1 LRDLTGFLLNP
12 SRLLLSGWKSLVHT
26 NICQQVPAFRI
37 FLPVPLTTPISR
49 SPLTA
54 RRIRAH
60 GILLGVVI
68 WTIYLWTLATPT
80 LRDRN
85 GLLKGT
91 DFLHFYTLGTLAL
104 EHRGADLY
112 NLPVQSAVAAE
123 RVPEAGYLLYVPLYG
138 PQVSLL
144 FAPLAK
150 LSYGVALSVWLI
162 FNALI
167 YAICCYAIWRTCPH
181 LQSARGT
188 VFVLAMAYPAF
199 IHLLAWGQTSGLAL
213 ACFTAAYMALRS
225 QKMFLAGVAIG
236 CLIFKPQLGIAAGVV
251 FLMTLEWKV
260 IVGAVA
266 AASAQLAA
274 GWIYYGTT
282 MMLNYIQ
289 HLLHVRQILPLLE
302 PRPYQMHS
310 LRSFWAMLVPWGN
323 VAFALYAVSA
333 LAVLWMTVRYWKTT
347 APLSLRFSVVLIATV
362 LVAPHLT
369 VYDLVILA
377 PAFLLISDWSIANWQ
392 DFGMHAI
399 GLLLYLCYVLALIGP
414 LSRWTHFQIS
424 IPALFALLW
433 LVSRR
438 SLSENA
444 APSV

>member
-1 LRDLTGFLLNP
+1 LVPEGSSPDNIRIAGFLHLE
-12 SRLLLSGWKSLVHT
+12 SS
-26 NICQQVPAFRI
+26 F
-37 FLPVPLTTPISR
+37 PVPLTTSISR

-68 WTIYLWTLATPT
+68 WTIYLGTLATPT

-85 GLLKGT
+85 GFLKGT

-112 NLPVQSAVAAE
+112 NMTAQPAVAAE

-150 LSYGVALSVWLI
+150 FSYSVALCLWLTI
-162 FNALI
+162 NALL
-167 YAICCYAIWRTCPH
+167 YAICCYAIWRTCTH
-181 LQSARGT
+181 LQSAGGT
-188 VFVLAMAYPAF
+188 VAILAVAYPAF
-199 IHLLAWGQTSGLAL
+199 IHVLAWGQTSALAL
-213 ACFTAAYMALRS
+213 ACFTAAYLALRS
-225 QKMFLAGVAIG
+225 QNMFLAGIAIG
-236 CLIFKPQLGIAAGVV
+236 CLVFKPQLGIVVGAV
-251 FLMTLEWKV
+251 FLMTMEWKV
-260 IVGAVA
+260 IVGALA
-266 AASAQLAA
+266 AASAQLAV
-274 GWIYYGTT
+274 GWSYYGSAT
-282 MMLNYIQ
+282 MQNYFHHVI
-289 HLLHVRQILPLLE
+289 HVRQIFPLLE

-323 VAFALYAVSA
+323 VAFGLYVVSG
-333 LAVLWMTVRYWKTT
+333 LAVLWLTVRHWKTG
-347 APLSLRFSVVLIATV
+347 APLSLRFSAVLIATV

-377 PAFLLISDWSIANWQ
+377 PAFLLISDWSTANWE
-392 DFGMHAI
+392 DSAMHAV

-414 LSRWTHFQIS
+414 LSHWTHFQIS
-424 IPALFALLW
+424 IPVLLALLW
-433 LVSRR
+433 LVGRR
-438 SLSENA
+438 SLREHVAQSG
-444 APSV
+444 

>member
-1 LRDLTGFLLNP
+1 
-12 SRLLLSGWKSLVHT
+12 
-26 NICQQVPAFRI
+26 
-37 FLPVPLTTPISR
+37 VPLTTSISR

-112 NLPVQSAVAAE
+112 NMPVQTAVAAE
-123 RVPEAGYLLYVPLYG
+123 RVPQAGHLRYVPLYG

-144 FAPLAK
+144 FAPLAE

-162 FNALI
+162 ANVLI

-188 VFVLAMAYPAF
+188 FFVLAMAYPAF

-236 CLIFKPQLGIAAGVV
+236 SLIFKPQLGIVPGVV
-251 FLMTLEWKV
+251 FLVTLEWKM
-260 IVGAVA
+260 IVGAAA
-266 AASAQLAA
+266 AASAQLAT
-274 GWIYYGTT
+274 GWIYYGSAT
-282 MMLNYIQ
+282 MVNYVHHVV
-289 HLLHVRQILPLLE
+289 HLRQIFPLLE

-323 VAFALYAVSA
+323 VAFALYVASA
-333 LAVLWMTVRYWKTT
+333 LAVLWMAVRYWKTT
-347 APLSLRFSVVLIATV
+347 TPLSLRFSAVLIATV

-369 VYDLVILA
+369 VYDLLILA
-377 PAFLLISDWSIANWQ
+377 PAFLLIADWSVANWQ
-392 DFGMHAI
+392 DSAMHAI
-399 GLLLYLCYVLALIGP
+399 GLLLYLCYVLALMGP

-424 IPALFALLW
+424 IPALFALFW

-438 SLSENA
+438 SLNA
-444 APSV
+444 QVVQ